1 MIGKDQ
7 VSGALFILLGL
18 ITVVLSRAYPI
29 GTLDQMGPGFVPLL
43 LGVAMSLLGG
53 LVALRSLLGVRTAVD
68 RLPVAPFLW
77 IAAGVAVFA
86 LTLERVGFLFA
97 AGMLVL
103 LSSFA
108 DRTPKGTGLL
118 VAGIAMVGLSAL
130 LFIVVLGLPVRL
142 IGS

>member
-86 LTLERVGFLFA
+86 LHARA
-97 AGMLVL
+97 RRI
-103 LSSFA
+103 SCS
-108 DRTPKGTGLL
+108 
-118 VAGIAMVGLSAL
+118 
-130 LFIVVLGLPVRL
+130 LP
-142 IGS
+142 GCSCC

>member
-1 MIGKDQ
+1 
-7 VSGALFILLGL
+7 
-18 ITVVLSRAYPI
+18 
-29 GTLDQMGPGFVPLL
+29 
-43 LGVAMSLLGG
+43 
-53 LVALRSLLGVRTAVD
+53 
-68 RLPVAPFLW
+68 
-77 IAAGVAVFA
+77 
-86 LTLERVGFLFA
+86 
-97 AGMLVL
+97 MLVL